1 MTGEKQI
8 VETHRSERDVDVDSL
23 LEAIQ
28 AGNAGAMPESM
39 ARDPLPDS
47 NMEPR
52 LLHRGSELTDQFE
65 MEICDCRSCENH
77 R

>member
-1 MTGEKQI
+1 MRGEKPI

-28 AGNAGAMPESM
+28 AGSTGPMQESM
-39 ARDPLPDS
+39 AGDPTPES
-47 NMEPR
+47 RVEPR
-52 LLHRGSELTDQFE
+52 LLHRGCELTDQFE
-65 MEICDCRSCENH
+65 MEICDCRSCEIH